1 MKINDVNRIQGINKY
16 QQLNQ
21 KDSKDIKN
29 NSQKRDQ
36 ISISEEAKAL
46 LEKNKEVTSSNPRV
60 DELKSEINNGTY
72 KVDSQKVAD
81 KLVDWFKK

>member
-16 QQLNQ
+16 QQFNQ

-46 LEKNKEVTSSNPRV
+46 LEKNKEVTSNPRV
-60 DELKSEINNGTY
+60 DEIKSEINNGTY
-72 KVDSQKVAD
+72 KVDSEKVAE
-81 KLVDWFKK
+81 KLLDWVIY